1 MQQFIPFEDDWDA
14 LENLRPDMLVPYHVG
29 IPCRHDLAGAA
40 PGTGLA
46 SRATAQPSPIPSALA
61 EHTRLAYLR
70 PLT

>member
-40 PGTGLA
+40 PRTGPASSAASLLPGSTPGPERNPLA
-46 SRATAQPSPIPSALA
+46 
-61 EHTRLAYLR
+61 
-70 PLT
+70 